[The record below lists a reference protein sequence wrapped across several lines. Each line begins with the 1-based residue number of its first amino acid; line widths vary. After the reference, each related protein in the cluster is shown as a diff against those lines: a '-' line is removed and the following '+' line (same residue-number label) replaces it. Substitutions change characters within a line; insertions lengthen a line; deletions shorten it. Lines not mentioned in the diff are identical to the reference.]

1 MVTRRKKSARSGG
14 TQSPASPAAARVPPT
29 ATPPPR
35 RLVMRANA
43 QNGGKGG
50 EPLHR
55 PEVKVVRGGRDRETQ
70 L

>member
-1 MVTRRKKSARSGG
+1 MF
-14 TQSPASPAAARVPPT
+14 
-29 ATPPPR
+29 ATPLP

-43 QNGGKGG
+43 QKSGKGG